1 MAQKILVVDD
11 EPDVLLIVKTGLE
24 MEGYQVVTAS
34 DGEEALGAAREERPD
49 LILLDV
55 MMPKMD
61 GFEVLGK
68 LKEDEAMATVP
79 VIMLTGLSDRT
90 KIQKA
95 LVSGIQWYVVKPFEF
110 DDLMGKV
117 RAALGASGMA

>member
-1 MAQKILVVDD
+1 MVAKILAVDD

-24 MEGYQVVTAS
+24 MEGYKVVTAS
-34 DGEEALGAAREERPD
+34 DGEQALASAREEKPD

-61 GFEVLGK
+61 GFEVLAK
-68 LKEDEAMATVP
+68 LKEDEATATIP

-90 KIQKA
+90 KMQKA
-95 LVSGIQWYVVKPFEF
+95 LVSGIQWYVVKPFDF
-110 DDLMGKV
+110 DDLMAKV
-117 RAALGASGMA
+117 REALGASGVA